1 MKVIALI
8 NAAAGS
14 AAGGDRLADAGEA
27 LRAAG
32 LEPDIRP
39 VQGADL
45 ERAAADAAA
54 QNPHVLVAGGG
65 DGTVSSAAGAIA
77 GTGIP
82 LGILPFGTLNHF
94 SQDLGIPP
102 RPEHA
107 ARLIADTL
115 RATSGGSTAGGAP
128 GRVREVD
135 VGEVNGRVFLNN
147 ASIGLYPHIVSN
159 RQRQQDRLGRNKW
172 VAMVVAFVSVFRRYP
187 VVKVVVDTGDAALPR
202 TTPFVF
208 VGNNRYEMSG
218 FAAGSRAQ
226 LDAGALSLYLA
237 HRTGRFGL
245 LLLALRMLVGRLH
258 QASEFEWMDLQAFRV
273 ETPKKTL
280 KMALDGEVVRLV
292 PPLEFRVRPRALR
305 VVAP

>member
-14 AAGGDRLADAGEA
+14 AAGGDRVADAGEA

-32 LEPDIRP
+32 LEGDIRA

-45 ERAAADAAA
+45 ERSAADAAA
-54 QNPHVLVAGGG
+54 QKPDVLVVGGG
-65 DGTVSSAAGAIA
+65 DGTVSAAAGALA

-94 SQDLGIPP
+94 ARDLGLPP

-115 RATSGGSTAGGAP
+115 RATSGESAAGGAP
-128 GRVREVD
+128 GRVRDVD

-147 ASIGLYPHIVSN
+147 ASIGIYPHIVSR

-187 VVKVVVDTGDAALPR
+187 LVKAVVDTGDAALPR

-218 FAAGSRAQ
+218 FAAGSRAR

-237 HRTGRFGL
+237 HRAGRFGL
-245 LLLALRMLVGRLH
+245 LLLALRMLVGRLD
-258 QASEFEWMDLQAFRV
+258 QASEFESMDLAAFRV

-280 KMALDGEVVRLV
+280 RTALDGEVVRLV
-292 PPLEFRVRPRALR
+292 PPLEFRVWPRALR

>member
-1 MKVIALI
+1 MKAIALI
-8 NAAAGS
+8 NAAAGV
-14 AAGGDRLADAGEA
+14 AAGGDRVAVAGEE

-32 LEPDIRP
+32 LKPEIRP
-39 VQGADL
+39 VQGTDL
-45 ERAAADAAA
+45 ERAARDAAA
-54 QNPHVLVAGGG
+54 QKPDVVIVGGG
-65 DGTVSSAAGAIA
+65 DGTVSTAARALV
-77 GTGIP
+77 GTRIP
-82 LGILPFGTLNHF
+82 LGVLPFGTLNHF
-94 SQDLGIPP
+94 ARDVGIPP

-115 RATSGGSTAGGAP
+115 RATSGGGTAGGAP

-147 ASIGLYPHIVSN
+147 ASIGLYPHIVSK

-172 VAMVVAFVSVFRRYP
+172 VAMLVAFASVFRRYP
-187 VVKVVVDTGDAALPR
+187 MVKVVVDTGDAALPR

-218 FAAGSRAQ
+218 FAAGSRAR

-245 LLLALRMLVGRLH
+245 LLLALRMFVGRLD
-258 QASEFEWMDLQAFRV
+258 QAAEFESMDLQAFRV

-280 KMALDGEVVRLV
+280 KTALDGEVVRLV